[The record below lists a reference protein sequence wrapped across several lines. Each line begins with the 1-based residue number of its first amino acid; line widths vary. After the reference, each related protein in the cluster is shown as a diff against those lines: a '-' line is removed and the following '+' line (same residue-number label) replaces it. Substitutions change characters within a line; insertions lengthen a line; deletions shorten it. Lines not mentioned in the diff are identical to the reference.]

1 MGRILVTVI
10 VMIRVRI
17 MFNVS
22 TGIMTQARIIWGG
35 WSRALL
41 YLVLE
46 LCFALALGIGLVLIF
61 K

>member
-1 MGRILVTVI
+1 MDSIGFRDKFFFGMGRILVTVI

-41 YLVLE
+41 
-46 LCFALALGIGLVLIF
+46 
-61 K
+61 